1 MNQGYGVWFGL
12 FRGTMV
18 GSQDTEEDTEGNRA
32 MEVAMVGSQDTEE
45 GTVASLG
52 MEDNPHT
59 GEGAMGSP
67 TRATRTGS
75 KDTPAMGPA
84 SKLAVLPVRRPPAA
98 AAFAICWLEWLL
110 QSLKY

>member
-1 MNQGYGVWFGL
+1 MGE
-12 FRGTMV
+12 GTEDNLNTEEAM
-18 GSQDTEEDTEGNRA
+18 GSQ
-32 MEVAMVGSQDTEE
+32 VTEE

-52 MEDNPHT
+52 LEGNPHT

-84 SKLAVLPVRRPPAA
+84 SKLAVRPVRPPPA
-98 AAFAICWLEWLL
+98 AAFAIC
-110 QSLKY
+110 